1 MSVAAYQQPCS
12 TCAKHEGSC
21 TIAGMQETCP
31 RGGKH
36 WKGSS
41 TYLSLL
47 GAHRRLAAS
56 IRAEH
61 ELMRQANLTF
71 RQVPSIVQD
80 AFPAHSHALRVH
92 QMG

>member
-1 MSVAAYQQPCS
+1 MPTVVV
-12 TCAKHEGSC
+12 
-21 TIAGMQETCP
+21 QETCP

-47 GAHRRLAAS
+47 GAQRRLSAS

-71 RQVPSIVQD
+71 RQVTPRIFIHSAWVRTKVALDSLSD
-80 AFPAHSHALRVH
+80 AWSMDHA
-92 QMG
+92 